1 MRRAVCFF
9 LFCVTL
15 VWAAAAAAQKVAI
28 ARTPGDRRIT
38 NRVNAELS
46 ALGFEVELVA
56 EKSSTEP
63 RSLRE
68 IALEHGA
75 VAGLRASPSKTG
87 IELWIVNP
95 STGATAYEEVVT
107 VASRNDEL
115 LALRSVEVLRA
126 RLLKLGVLSGAP
138 PPPAADEPSV
148 ETVTP
153 LAPPRPAPR
162 RLIGL
167 QLLSADV
174 GASYTIEPSAL
185 SNYESA
191 RVGLTLAPAA
201 WWSASTFAM
210 LPLRASEV
218 TASEGMARVN
228 ATLLALGG
236 DVHLRHA
243 RLRASFGAGA
253 ALAFLDVSGE
263 ADPPYQAQDD
273 RLLAAVPF
281 LRVGGSAA
289 VAERLALGLEFLAG
303 VAAPPSV
310 VRLDLDEVAEW
321 GRPLLS
327 ASFTVQIGILAHEP

>member
-1 MRRAVCFF
+1 MRGAVCFVV
-9 LFCVTL
+9 FCVTL
-15 VWAAAAAAQKVAI
+15 LWAAAALAQKVAI
-28 ARTPGDRRIT
+28 ARTPGDRRIAS
-38 NRVNAELS
+38 RVNAELS
-46 ALGFEVELVA
+46 ALGFEVQLVP
-56 EKSSTEP
+56 ETSSTEP

-68 IALEHGA
+68 IALGHGA

-95 STGATAYEEVVT
+95 NTGATAYEEVVT

-126 RLLKLGVLSGAP
+126 RLLKLGVLSSAP
-138 PPPAADEPSV
+138 PPPAV
-148 ETVTP
+148 EEAPVESLTVATP
-153 LAPPRPAPR
+153 QPAP
-162 RLIGL
+162 LPAIGV

-174 GASYTIEPSAL
+174 GVSYTVEPSAL

-191 RVGLTLAPAA
+191 RVGLTLAPAP

-210 LPLRASEV
+210 LPLRESEV
-218 TASEGMARVN
+218 TASAGMARVN

-236 DVHLRHA
+236 DLHLRRS

-263 ADPPYQAQDD
+263 AEPPYQTEDHL
-273 RLLAAVPF
+273 LLAAVPF

-289 VAERLALGLEFLAG
+289 VADRVALGLEFLAG
-303 VAAPPSV
+303 LAAPPSI
-310 VRLDLDEVAEW
+310 VRLDSDEVAQW
-321 GRPLLS
+321 GHPLLS